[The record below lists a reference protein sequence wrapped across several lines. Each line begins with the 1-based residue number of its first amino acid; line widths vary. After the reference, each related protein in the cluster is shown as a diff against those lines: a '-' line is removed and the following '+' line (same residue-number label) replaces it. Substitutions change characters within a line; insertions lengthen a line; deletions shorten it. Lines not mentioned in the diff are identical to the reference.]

1 MVFSSWENGSDLLI
15 FCKID
20 SFKGEE
26 EVCES
31 LRVVA
36 EIELD
41 VLIRGG
47 LGCLLPWRELIG
59 VVK

>member
-1 MVFSSWENGSDLLI
+1 MVFSSWENGSDLPI
-15 FCKID
+15 FFKIE

-47 LGCLLPWRELIG
+47 LGCFLPWRELIG